1 MTKPEPKSE
10 PEPEPS
16 SGSVFPLALWQR
28 WGQWGQTATTRWLGA
43 LEESRA
49 TTLNPYHFY
58 SSWWQSFGNAQ
69 QKMRREPGRLLG
81 PREAWNLWLETTT
94 GAWNNA
100 IELSSDYFLSYAH
113 LLQALQSPAQERA
126 KTAQSSSS
134 TSRDQSPQPA
144 DTTAAI
150 AALKSMLPHPT
161 PPWKALVEDGHE
173 LHLPPIGTRMSRTRT
188 ITEED
193 VVQFALLSGDHN
205 PIHLNEEYAGSTQF
219 GERIAHGLLVASLTS
234 ALLGNDLPG
243 HGAIYLGQTLK
254 FLAPVHLG
262 DTVTVSAEV
271 VSIREDKHILTLRT
285 DCVDQEDTLI
295 FTGEATVKY
304 KP

>member
-1 MTKPEPKSE
+1 MTKPESKPA
-10 PEPEPS
+10 PEPT
-16 SGSVFPLALWQR
+16 SGSIFPLTFWPH
-28 WGQWGQTATTRWLGA
+28 WGRTAATRWLKA
-43 LEESRA
+43 LEESR
-49 TTLNPYHFY
+49 TTALNPYHFY
-58 SSWWQSFGNAQ
+58 RLWWRSLGEDVRSAQ
-69 QKMRREPGRLLG
+69 QKMQRESDRLLD
-81 PREAWNLWLETTT
+81 PRALWSLWFDTTTSAWNQAL
-94 GAWNNA
+94 
-100 IELSSDYFLSYAH
+100 ELSSDYFLSYGH
-113 LLQALQSPAQERA
+113 LLQALQSPVEEPAP
-126 KTAQSSSS
+126 
-134 TSRDQSPQPA
+134 SPQALPA
-144 DTTAAI
+144 TPASQPPLPPDSTVAAK
-150 AALKSMLPHPT
+150 ALPMPAEFRT
-161 PPWKALVEDGHE
+161 PPWKSVVEGGHE

-205 PIHLNEEYAGSTQF
+205 PIHLNEEFAASTQF
-219 GERIAHGLLVASLTS
+219 GERIAHGLLVASLVS

-271 VSIREDKHILTLRT
+271 INIREDKHILTLHT
-285 DCVDQEDTLI
+285 NCIDQEDTLI